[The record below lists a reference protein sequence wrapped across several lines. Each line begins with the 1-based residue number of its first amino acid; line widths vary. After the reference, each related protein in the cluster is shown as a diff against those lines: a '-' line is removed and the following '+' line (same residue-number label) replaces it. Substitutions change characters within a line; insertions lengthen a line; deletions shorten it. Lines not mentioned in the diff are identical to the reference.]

1 MKVETNYEARPMQ
14 PLVAM
19 RAMKALLKDP
29 EATEHVFV
37 IIRALS
43 GDAVERGYRRLLL
56 TPNADQILRA
66 PTSLLSVLS
75 DRDALRQMPEGS
87 LGRAYLSFMERGNIT
102 AEGLK
107 DASETGGQEA
117 PLGDSGIET
126 YALRLRDQHD
136 LWHVVTGFGRDVA
149 GEACLL
155 AFTYAQ
161 TKNRGIG
168 FIAFMG
174 ALKLRKVFGSKVF
187 SSMWQ
192 AYQMGRRTLWLPGQH
207 WEALLSQPLN
217 QVRVELGVSEP
228 DRYQSLPLELVM
240 G

>member
-1 MKVETNYEARPMQ
+1 MKVEANYEARPMQ

-19 RAMKALLKDP
+19 RAMKKLLKDP
-29 EATEHVFV
+29 EATEQVFV

-43 GDAVERGYRRLLL
+43 GDAIERGFRRFQS
-56 TPNADQILRA
+56 TPNAGQILRA
-66 PTSLLSVLS
+66 PTSLLSFLS
-75 DRDALRQMPEGS
+75 DRDTLRQMPEGS
-87 LGRAYLSFMERGNIT
+87 LGRAYLRFMEQGNIT
-102 AEGLK
+102 AEGLR
-107 DASETGGQEA
+107 DASETAGEVA
-117 PLGDSGIET
+117 PLGKSGIET

-161 TKNRGIG
+161 TKNRGVG
-168 FIAFMG
+168 FIALMG
-174 ALKLRKVFGSKVF
+174 ALKIRKVLGSRF
-187 SSMWQ
+187 ISSMWQ
-192 AYQMGRRTLWLPGQH
+192 AYQMGRRTLWMPGQH
-207 WEALLSQPLN
+207 WEALLSQPLH
-217 QVRVELGVSEP
+217 QVRVELGVTAP